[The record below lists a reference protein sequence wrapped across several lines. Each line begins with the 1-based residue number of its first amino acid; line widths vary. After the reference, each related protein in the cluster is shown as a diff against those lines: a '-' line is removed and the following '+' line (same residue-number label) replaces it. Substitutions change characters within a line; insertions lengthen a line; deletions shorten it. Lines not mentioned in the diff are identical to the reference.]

1 MKVQHSFELPADFER
16 SWSLLNQVDQLVSC
30 LPGATATKTDD
41 DHFAGSLRVRMGPLD
56 MTFKGTI
63 EFVERD
69 HAAGRLVLRSKGNE
83 MRGQGSASATTVA
96 RFSKLDCGTRVD
108 LDTDFMI
115 AGRVAQMGRGMIV
128 EVSNDLLDR
137 FVSNLKSQRI
147 ATTPVDAAARHPGS
161 PEAAA
166 GESKNDGLYLSGGSI
181 IWRILKKRLGSL
193 FRVSS
198 ADSSV
203 NRS

>member
-1 MKVQHSFELPADFER
+1 MKVQHSFELPEDFEQ
-16 SWSLLNQVDQLVSC
+16 SWSLLNQVDQIASC
-30 LPGATATKTDD
+30 LPGATATRTDD

-63 EFVERD
+63 EFAERD
-69 HAAGRLVLRSKGNE
+69 HATGRLVLRSKGSE
-83 MRGQGSASATTVA
+83 MRGQGTASATTVA
-96 RFSKLDCGTRVD
+96 KFSKLDRGTRVD

-137 FVSNLKSQRI
+137 FVSNLKSQRVVTA
-147 ATTPVDAAARHPGS
+147 ATDAAAQPAAS
-161 PEAAA
+161 VEAAT
-166 GESKNDGLYLSGGSI
+166 GENKNDDQYLSGGSI
-181 IWRILKKRLGSL
+181 IWRILKKRLSNL

-198 ADSSV
+198 SNGSV

>member
-1 MKVQHSFELPADFER
+1 
-16 SWSLLNQVDQLVSC
+16 
-30 LPGATATKTDD
+30 
-41 DHFAGSLRVRMGPLD
+41 MGPLD

-63 EFVERD
+63 EFAERD
-69 HAAGRLVLRSKGNE
+69 YAAGRLVLRSKGSE
-83 MRGQGSASATTVA
+83 MRGQGTASATTVA
-96 RFSKLDCGTRVD
+96 KFSKLDRGTRVD

-137 FVSNLKSQRI
+137 FVSNLKSQRVVT
-147 ATTPVDAAARHPGS
+147 AAADAAAQP
-161 PEAAA
+161 AASVEVA
-166 GESKNDGLYLSGGSI
+166 TGENKNDDQYLSGGSI
-181 IWRILKKRLGSL
+181 IWRILKKRLSNL

-198 ADSSV
+198 SNGSV